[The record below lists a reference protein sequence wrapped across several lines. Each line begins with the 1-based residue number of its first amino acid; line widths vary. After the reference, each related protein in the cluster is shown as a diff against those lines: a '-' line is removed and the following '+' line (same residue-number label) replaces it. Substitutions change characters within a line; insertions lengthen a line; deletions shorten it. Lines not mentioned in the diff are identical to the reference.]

1 MRNLVIRFDRSDNLV
16 FVDNKIEEKPN
27 YVIMLSFVRI
37 ATQNMRDSV
46 SRKLG
51 DIRQCSGNCHKLFL

>member
-16 FVDNKIEEKPN
+16 FVDNKIEEKLN
-27 YVIMLSFVRI
+27 YVIMLSVVRI

-46 SRKLG
+46 LRK
-51 DIRQCSGNCHKLFL
+51 

>member
-16 FVDNKIEEKPN
+16 FVDNKIEEKLN

-46 SRKLG
+46 LRK
-51 DIRQCSGNCHKLFL
+51 

>member
-46 SRKLG
+46 LRK
-51 DIRQCSGNCHKLFL
+51 

>member
-16 FVDNKIEEKPN
+16 FVDNKIEEKLN

-46 SRKLG
+46 SRK
-51 DIRQCSGNCHKLFL
+51 